1 MKEPCKT
8 ELAEAERRRRS
19 AEDAARTMREQLETP
34 LAGAERLQGSA
45 ELAARATKEGLAA
58 QLADATR
65 RLNSAEASADAA
77 WQGAAAALA
86 QCDRI
91 QQQLDAILASTVWRS
106 SWPIRRLFTSLP
118 DPARRYV
125 RAGAR
130 MALRAVTFHNNKRP
144 IERLRTP
151 TPAGVAKAR
160 VSDLSDLRR
169 ADQTTIGEATIEL
182 AIERL
187 RSFAAFSAADYVA
200 GNLDVRSADV
210 DPYRHAICH
219 GLSEGRKLC
228 RGQELAR
235 LLGELDRR
243 QRFSRASEVSPEP
256 ATLAT
261 RLGPVA
267 VFANTRGNAFMRDIA
282 ENLVADLLDL
292 GVAAELRDEN
302 SSIEARPRVAIYVAP
317 HEFFT
322 LGRGK
327 QWVSEDILGSGF
339 MFSTEQLQ
347 TSWFALSLPF
357 ILMSRGVIDL
367 CYQNVQL
374 LNETRIPALHLFP
387 SSRLSG
393 SVLTDADREH
403 FLYRVLPDAAKVDG
417 HRDVPFNDRPI
428 DVAFFGTESP
438 RRHKFFARQ
447 AALFADFEN
456 FIYSRPLA
464 HGPMSAIGS
473 EAALPRIAAH
483 VSRHA
488 KITLNIHRD
497 EFGYFEWHRM
507 VELGMARGSVVVS
520 DPCLPQPLFRPGTHY
535 FEETTANIPNLIE
548 WLLRSAEGRK
558 EAERV
563 RSNAV
568 STVVENLTSRQAT
581 LQLATFLAEHAAQ

>member
-1 MKEPCKT
+1 LANEKRRYRSAEDAARPMKEPLET
-8 ELAEAERRRRS
+8 QLAEAERRRRS
-19 AEDAARTMREQLETP
+19 AEVAARRMK
-34 LAGAERLQGSA
+34 ERFAA
-45 ELAARATKEGLAA
+45 ELADAKAT
-58 QLADATR
+58 
-65 RLNSAEASADAA
+65 ADAA

-86 QCDRI
+86 ERDGM
-91 QQQLDAILASTVWRS
+91 QQQLDAILASSVWRS
-106 SWPIRRLFTSLP
+106 SWPIRRLLTGLP
-118 DPARRYV
+118 DPARRYL
-125 RAGAR
+125 RAAVR
-130 MALRAVTFHNNKRP
+130 MALRAVTFHINKRP
-144 IERLRTP
+144 VEHLQTGALDGIENAQVL
-151 TPAGVAKAR
+151 
-160 VSDLSDLRR
+160 DLSDVHLRGV
-169 ADQTTIGEATIEL
+169 DQTTIGEATIEL

-187 RSFAAFSAADYVA
+187 HSFAAFSAADYVA
-200 GNLDVRSADV
+200 RNLDVQSAHI

-228 RGQELAR
+228 RSQELAR
-235 LLGELDRR
+235 LLGELHRP
-243 QRFSRASEVSPEP
+243 QASSRASEVSPEP
-256 ATLAT
+256 AAVAT

-267 VFANTRGNAFMRDIA
+267 VFANTRGNVFMRDIA
-282 ENLVADLLDL
+282 ANLVADLLDL
-292 GVAAELRDEN
+292 GVAAELRDEH

-327 QWVSEDILGSGF
+327 QWVREDVLCSGF

-347 TSWFALSLPF
+347 TSWFAMSLPF

-367 CYQNVQL
+367 CYQNVKL

-387 SSRLSG
+387 SSRPSG
-393 SVLTDADREH
+393 TVLTDADREH
-403 FLYRVLPDAAKVDG
+403 SLYRVLPSAAKVDA
-417 HRDVPFNDRPI
+417 HCDTPFNDRPI

-438 RRHKFFARQ
+438 RRHKFFARH

-464 HGPMSAIGS
+464 NGTMNAIGA
-473 EAALPRIAAH
+473 EGALPRIAAH

-535 FEETTANIPNLIE
+535 FEETTGNIPNLIE
-548 WLLRSAEGRK
+548 WLLRSPEGRK

-563 RSNAV
+563 RSNAI
-568 STVVENLTSRQAT
+568 STVVKSLTSRQAAI
-581 LQLATFLAEHAAQ
+581 QLATFLAEHAAQ